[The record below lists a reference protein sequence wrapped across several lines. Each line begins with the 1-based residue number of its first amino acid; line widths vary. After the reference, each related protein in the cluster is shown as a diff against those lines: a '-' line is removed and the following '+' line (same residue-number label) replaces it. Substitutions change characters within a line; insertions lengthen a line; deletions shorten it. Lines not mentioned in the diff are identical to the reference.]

1 MMNYIKTIL
10 MVGLVMFL
18 SGCYDDKGGNDYD
31 GVLPNVII
39 TLPETT
45 YSGSIGDKISIKPT
59 VTTDIDASDLQYI
72 WEVCGERYNA
82 QGRKTFVPL
91 VADSLQGMNLCYT
104 CKLDSNVSQMNKN
117 YDCRLHVK
125 QKSTGR
131 DFYSTSTFTI
141 TIEGIT
147 GLLVLDG
154 DDSQCDVGIF
164 TGQEF
169 MPSTSS
175 VPANPSATTGLYSMN
190 TGSKIP
196 GKGISIIQPHPSY
209 IPSKN
214 KDNCRIVVM
223 TDRTAR
229 VLNRSD
235 LSLFG
240 DWNSLFYLQG
250 PRAVNAGQPKG
261 FVVDDSW
268 SVAFDGDDVFMV
280 DPSQQASYLFATF
293 TPTTDVN
300 GHTFTFAP
308 FLTTVSTSGVQ
319 RLMYVNSVDGKSQ
332 KGFAGYTNGSLQ
344 NAVNDL
350 VLLDT
355 KTDAVPFNPGDMK
368 ASLKKMSLDTRGHV
382 VAVMKGDADNA
393 SFPHQYFL
401 ADLMP
406 NAASSGGSGYQGV
419 PQQEVG
425 MASLTGVDAA
435 QSFEFGKTVNEMYYA
450 TAKQV
455 YHYGLDGTTLTAA
468 RPLQKTDGST
478 LSFAGTITM
487 MKMLNS
493 PNVTTHNTDEVLL
506 VATWDGSQSHL
517 YALHLDEMTGNVTT
531 LSLYDA
537 TTVSGW
543 NFKKIYD
550 VNIKSL

>member
-1 MMNYIKTIL
+1 MKYIKTL
-10 MVGLVMFL
+10 LFAGLVMLL

-31 GVLPNVII
+31 SVLPDVSI

-45 YSGSIGDKISIKPT
+45 YSGSLGDKISITPT
-59 VTTDIDASDLQYI
+59 VTTNIDAIDLQYI
-72 WEVCGERYNA
+72 WEVCGERFNA
-82 QGRKTFVPL
+82 SGRSVFVPL
-91 VADSLQGMNLCYT
+91 VADSLQGKDLNYT
-104 CKLDSNVSQMNKN
+104 CKLDSNVAQLDKN
-117 YDCRLHVK
+117 YTCRLHVK

-131 DFYSTSTFTI
+131 DFYSSTTFTI

-147 GLLVLDG
+147 GLMVLYG
-154 DDSQCDVGIF
+154 DNNGCDVGVLMAS
-164 TGQEF
+164 EF
-169 MPSTSS
+169 MPSSS
-175 VPANPSATTGLYSMN
+175 SIPAQPVTTPALYSMN
-190 TGSKIP
+190 SGREMAGV
-196 GKGISIIQPHPSY
+196 GKSIVQKNPSY
-209 IPSKN
+209 VNSKN
-214 KDNCRIVVM
+214 KDECRIVVL
-223 TDRTAR
+223 TSKESQ

-235 LSLFG
+235 LSVYG

-250 PRAVNAGQPKG
+250 DRKVNAGEPKG
-261 FVVDDSW
+261 FYVDQNW
-268 SVAFDGDDVFMV
+268 YAAFDGDDVFLTSPGMG
-280 DPSQQASYLFATF
+280 ASTYLFPTF
-293 TPTTDVN
+293 TPTTVAN
-300 GHTFTFAP
+300 GHTYTFQPA
-308 FLTTVSTSGVQ
+308 LLNVSTSGVQ
-319 RLMYVNSVDGKSQ
+319 KLMYANSVDGKPQ
-332 KGFAGYTNGSLQ
+332 KGFVGYTNSTLQ

-368 ASLKKMSLDTRGHV
+368 ASLVKMALDTRGHV
-382 VAVMKGDADNA
+382 MAVMKGDADNA
-393 SFPHQYFL
+393 SFPNQYFL
-401 ADLMP
+401 ADMLTS
-406 NAASSGGSGYQGV
+406 ASASGASGYQGV
-419 PQQEVG
+419 PQLVCS
-425 MASLTGVDAA
+425 MAGLADVDAA
-435 QSFEFGKTVNEMYYA
+435 QSFEFGHTVNEMYYA
-450 TAKQV
+450 TTKQV

-478 LSFAGTITM
+478 LSFAGDITM

-543 NFKKIYD
+543 DFKKIYD